1 MNRSFQPRTPPINL
15 QLELLGSGLSLG
27 MSSEHTV
34 LVLCLC
40 PPGLWGMVGLS
51 GEQGAGL
58 HIVGLGGHL
67 SGKWSGPAIPNGERR
82 CCGEVTQP
90 QAERIWVS
98 MGLKLQGPGSL

>member
-1 MNRSFQPRTPPINL
+1 MNRSFQARTPPINL
-15 QLELLGSGLSLG
+15 QLEPPGSGLSLG
-27 MSSEHTV
+27 VSGERAV

-58 HIVGLGGHL
+58 HVVGLGGHL

-82 CCGEVTQP
+82 RREVTQP

-98 MGLKLQGPGSL
+98 MGLKLQGPGSP